1 MGLTLAEYHRLT
13 PLPRPGGVLY
23 VKPGARGYRDP
34 VYEALQA
41 AVAPFG
47 QRALDLNPGVGL
59 ASLPLEG
66 RMEVDRLETSRAA
79 FRCLQSSGLKA
90 RLAPPWEAEENA
102 YDLVVLA
109 LPAGRGTAYVEAT
122 LVSAA
127 RALRMGGRVYLAG
140 DKNKGFERYF
150 KEARALLGYG
160 LVLKRE
166 GPVRV
171 ALLEKEREAPPLPSL
186 WHPFQARLLGETF
199 TFFHLP
205 GVFSAGKVDKASV
218 LLLEALVGE
227 VGREGIRGRR
237 ILDLGAGY
245 GALTLP
251 LARLGGEVTA
261 LEDDLVS
268 VLSLERSLKENR
280 LAARVLHSDVDE
292 ALAEGG
298 VGWGSRPA
306 QDQAPGLTEEEAF
319 DIIVTNPPFH
329 VGGAV
334 ILDVAQAFVE
344 AAAARL
350 KPGGGFFLV
359 ANPFLKYE
367 PLLEE
372 RFGAFR
378 TLLVREY
385 KVLFAEKA
393 RRG

>member
-1 MGLTLAEYHRLT
+1 MTLAEYHRLT
-13 PLPRPGGVLY
+13 PLPRPGGVLH

-79 FRCLQSSGLKA
+79 FRCLQASGLKA

-109 LPAGRGTAYVEAT
+109 LPAGRGTPYVEAS
-122 LVSAA
+122 LVAAA
-127 RALRMGGRVYLAG
+127 RALGMGGRVYLAG

-150 KEARALLGYG
+150 KQARALLGYG

-186 WHPFQARLLGETF
+186 WHPFQARLLGETL

-227 VGREGIRGRR
+227 VGREGLRGRR

-245 GALTLP
+245 GGLTLP

-268 VLSLERSLKENR
+268 VLSLERSLKENH

-292 ALAEGG
+292 ALAEGEG
-298 VGWGSRPA
+298 DSRPV
-306 QDQAPGLTEEEAF
+306 QDQAPGLTEEKAF

-350 KPGGGFFLV
+350 RPGGGFFLV

-372 RFGAFR
+372 RFGAFK

-385 KVLFAEKA
+385 KVLFAQKA
-393 RRG
+393 GQG